1 MHNRNDCSVCLI
13 AASFFVLTFG
23 TFSLQNYNTKL
34 QWFIGLSALLLV
46 AFSTIFG
53 IRHLPEVTEGAAE
66 TSSVSSG
73 VQVPFLIQSL
83 CLGCGTAVLVG
94 TLTTSSLVSRA
105 AIAPIFAT
113 TNSE

>member
-1 MHNRNDCSVCLI
+1 MHNRNDCSAYLI

-34 QWFIGLSALLLV
+34 QWFIGLSALFLV

-53 IRHLPEVTEGAAE
+53 IRYLPEVTEGAAG
-66 TSSVSSG
+66 TSSVSST
-73 VQVPFLIQSL
+73 VQAPFLIQSL

-94 TLTTSSLVSRA
+94 TLLWR
-105 AIAPIFAT
+105 
-113 TNSE
+113 